1 MTHLVEDQNR
11 RKLNLAESKVK
22 EVLPEY
28 FQTDYP
34 NLISLLEKYYDFMD
48 SAGDQAFK
56 IEIDNLITARDINQ
70 TSLENLDQLL
80 GEIGNGLQASSF
92 FDNPRLMAKLLGEF
106 YRVKGSE
113 TSIKGF
119 FRGFFNQEPV
129 VEYPK
134 RNLFV
139 VGESRVG
146 YESLKFIQDNRR
158 YQIFSILVK
167 SGISVSEYEF
177 LYKKFVHPA
186 GFYFAGEVVLEN
198 AKAFGVF
205 ANTGVD
211 SDEIRGLADNDP
223 ILVSDAATVS
233 TAQFTQLTAIID
245 SAGRD
250 FRIVTDQ
257 FIETYADVTAGEL
270 ESIYDNV
277 HQIIN
282 PNSFTADDSAQYS
295 TSASLAP
302 SSVSVL
308 GTSVDNEDGTFL
320 LQTGLGNTITFTYNL
335 AANTNYQLD
344 GSWSDSNFVQI
355 NIFDS
360 NNDTIFEQFT
370 DSVTSINGFGIY
382 GGSPATITPSISGPH
397 RLQYWLVTGS
407 DASITLNNDR
417 SIIPEGGIST
427 TVNTAV
433 SLETMDNTMFTRYT
447 SDSAI

>member
-11 RKLNLAESKVK
+11 RKLNLAESRVK

-198 AKAFGVF
+198 AQAFGVF

-282 PNSFTADDSAQYS
+282 PNSFTADDSAN
-295 TSASLAP
+295 
-302 SSVSVL
+302 
-308 GTSVDNEDGTFL
+308 DNRPD
-320 LQTGLGNTITFTYNL
+320 
-335 AANTNYQLD
+335 
-344 GSWSDSNFVQI
+344 
-355 NIFDS
+355 
-360 NNDTIFEQFT
+360 
-370 DSVTSINGFGIY
+370 
-382 GGSPATITPSISGPH
+382 
-397 RLQYWLVTGS
+397 
-407 DASITLNNDR
+407 
-417 SIIPEGGIST
+417 
-427 TVNTAV
+427 TAV

>member
-11 RKLNLAESKVK
+11 RKLNLAESRVK

-70 TSLENLDQLL
+70 TSLENLDQLIS
-80 GEIGNGLQASSF
+80 EIGNGLQASSF
-92 FDNPRLMAKLLGEF
+92 FDNPRLMAKLLAEF

-233 TAQFTQLTAIID
+233 TAPFTQLTAIID

-282 PNSFTADDSAQYS
+282 PNSFTADDSAN
-295 TSASLAP
+295 
-302 SSVSVL
+302 
-308 GTSVDNEDGTFL
+308 DNRPD
-320 LQTGLGNTITFTYNL
+320 
-335 AANTNYQLD
+335 
-344 GSWSDSNFVQI
+344 
-355 NIFDS
+355 
-360 NNDTIFEQFT
+360 
-370 DSVTSINGFGIY
+370 
-382 GGSPATITPSISGPH
+382 
-397 RLQYWLVTGS
+397 
-407 DASITLNNDR
+407 
-417 SIIPEGGIST
+417 
-427 TVNTAV
+427 TAV